1 MANRVPKPLDFNK
14 VIKKAVDS
22 DTPFKMVLHAA
33 RDVQNSVYSVMNVV
47 ALFCKTLVNPDAA
60 AKAIEE
66 ATRRTGSA
74 KGSAPSNPWKQ
85 QQQKKKT
92 ESNERKTIRKR
103 QTYKFN
109 SISTTSRRHV
119 RINELDV

>member
-85 QQQKKKT
+85 QQQK
-92 ESNERKTIRKR
+92 RKQNRMRGRPLGNVKR
-103 QTYKFN
+103 TS
-109 SISTTSRRHV
+109 SIQSAQHRGGT
-119 RINELDV
+119 